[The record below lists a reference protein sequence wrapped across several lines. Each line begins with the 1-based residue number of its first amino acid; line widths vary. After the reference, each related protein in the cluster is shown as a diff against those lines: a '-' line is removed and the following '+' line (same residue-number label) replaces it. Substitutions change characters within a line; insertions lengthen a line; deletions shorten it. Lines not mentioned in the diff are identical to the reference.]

1 MAHGRGENRREKRMT
16 KPLLRREFLAAGALV
31 AAAMPALVGRAAA
44 LDAAG
49 VEHGRQSPRL
59 LVGCCALSYLKY
71 FNAGKLTMEE
81 FIVKAA
87 ELGAQGA
94 DVTTYWLKSTEP
106 DYLASLRHLAFK
118 NGIALSGVA
127 IRTEMC
133 QAGGALR
140 AEQIHKIQQ
149 WIDVTELL
157 GSSHLRV
164 FGGDLPGG
172 ATEKQG
178 IAWVVE
184 CMKPAADYAAKR
196 GITLGIES
204 HGGITARA
212 SMILEILRLVDSPYA
227 GVNLDISN
235 FEAPVDEEMYS
246 DVAACVPYATHAH
259 IRDVFTTSKHPI
271 DLDRMWKLFAQGGY
285 RGYMSVEYE
294 AEEDPVTGVPK
305 LLEKTKTLC
314 RKYSAG

>member
-1 MAHGRGENRREKRMT
+1 MT
-16 KPLLRREFLAAGALV
+16 KPLLRREFLAASALV
-31 AAAMPALVGRAAA
+31 AAAMPVLVKGAASRETTA
-44 LDAAG
+44 
-49 VEHGRQSPRL
+49 VEHGKQSPRL
-59 LVGCCALSYLKY
+59 FVGCCALSYLKY
-71 FNAGKLTMEE
+71 FNADKMTMED
-81 FIVKAA
+81 FIVKVAD
-87 ELGAQGA
+87 LGVQGA
-94 DVTTYWLKSTEP
+94 DITTYWLKSTAP
-106 DYLASLRHLAFK
+106 DYLTSLRHLAFK

-140 AEQIHKIQQ
+140 TEQIHKIQQ
-149 WIDVTELL
+149 WIDVTEIL

-178 IAWVVE
+178 IAWVAE
-184 CMKPAADYAAKR
+184 CLKAAADYAGKK

-235 FEAPVDEEMYS
+235 FEAPTDEEMYS
-246 DVAACVPYATHAH
+246 DVAACVPHATHVH
-259 IRDVFTTSKHPI
+259 VRDVFTTSKGPI

-294 AEEDPVTGVPK
+294 AEEDPMTGVPK
-305 LLEKTKTLC
+305 LLGKTKALC
-314 RKYSAG
+314 RKYSAA